1 VPQVTAA
8 PSPPH
13 ADAPILRR
21 VRAGAKKAAATAAPA
36 ADAREA
42 LAAVSAVMKAL
53 ADPRVSVDQL
63 ADMIVT
69 ATVRLAGA
77 DNGAFI
83 RRDGD
88 AWIVGAIHGDP
99 PFASGERHVAEAIS
113 IWGRAVLSGQR
124 FHYADTKFAEPQ
136 LPDAEKR
143 RTRMAVPIVRDGESI
158 AVLAMSRN
166 DPGGFEPS
174 TIALIETF
182 ADQLAVAMENA
193 RLLKETKESLERQS
207 AIAEIL
213 EAISAS
219 PTAVEPV
226 LDTIAASAA
235 RICNATYAGV
245 TLLENG
251 ALRMRQSV
259 RRAPGAATMQ
269 RAMPL
274 EGTVSGAAVLR
285 TAVVQVDDI
294 LASEEFPVTRE
305 SERRIADGTRTVL
318 AVPLLREGEAIGT
331 IFLRRAELRRF
342 TEKEIGLLKT
352 FADQAVIAIENVR
365 LFNETKE
372 SLERETAVAGVL
384 RAISGSPPRRPG
396 RDGRSLRPDAE
407 RSAAD
412 RDGRDPQRTRHARAP
427 RCPSREDAGLE
438 RRSHAADDARRSAPA
453 R

>member
-1 VPQVTAA
+1 MPIGPPPARPPEPRVGDLDSWEEQPARLPQVTAA

-88 AWIVGAIHGDP
+88 AWIVGAIRGDP
-99 PFASGERHVAEAIS
+99 PFARGERHVAEAIS

-182 ADQLAVAMENA
+182 ADQVAVAMENA

-285 TAVVQVDDI
+285 TAVVQGDDL
-294 LASEEFPVTRE
+294 LASEEVPVKKE
-305 SERRIADGTRTVL
+305 SESRIADGTRTVL

-342 TEKEIGLLKT
+342 TEKEIGLLRT

-372 SLERETAVAGVL
+372 
-384 RAISGSPPRRPG
+384 
-396 RDGRSLRPDAE
+396 
-407 RSAAD
+407 
-412 RDGRDPQRTRHARAP
+412 
-427 RCPSREDAGLE
+427 GLE
-438 RRSHAADDARRSAPA
+438 RQTASAAVLRSIADSRDDV
-453 R
+453 

>member
-1 VPQVTAA
+1 MPIGPPPARPPEPRVGDLDSWEEQPARLPQVTAA

-99 PFASGERHVAEAIS
+99 PFASGERHVPEAIS
-113 IWGRAVLSGQR
+113 IWGRAVLSG
-124 FHYADTKFAEPQ
+124 
-136 LPDAEKR
+136 
-143 RTRMAVPIVRDGESI
+143 
-158 AVLAMSRN
+158 
-166 DPGGFEPS
+166 
-174 TIALIETF
+174 
-182 ADQLAVAMENA
+182 
-193 RLLKETKESLERQS
+193 
-207 AIAEIL
+207 
-213 EAISAS
+213 
-219 PTAVEPV
+219 
-226 LDTIAASAA
+226 
-235 RICNATYAGV
+235 
-245 TLLENG
+245 
-251 ALRMRQSV
+251 QSV

-352 FADQAVIAIENVR
+352 FSDQAVIAIENVR

-372 SLERETAVAGVL
+372 SLERDTAVAGVL
-384 RAISGSPPRRPG
+384 RAISGSPADIRPVM
-396 RDGRSLRPDAE
+396 SAIAE
-407 RSAAD
+407 NA
-412 RDGRDPQRTRHARAP
+412 TRY
-427 RCPSREDAGLE
+427 CG
-438 RRSHAADDARRSAPA
+438 ADDARVLLRHGDQVETVAHFGPMPSGAQLIEMEGALSGRAMRERRVVHQEKTPG
-453 R
+453 